1 MHIGQLKTVTG
12 HHYGELAVAT
22 NFRRVIVA
30 VSVRLSVCLS
40 LPLSVCVR
48 ACVCVSEYV
57 NVVSK

>member
-30 VSVRLSVCLS
+30 VSVCLSVFHFLS
-40 LPLSVCVR
+40 LCAYVHVC
-48 ACVCVSEYV
+48 ACL
-57 NVVSK
+57 NMLM

>member
-30 VSVRLSVCLS
+30 VSVCLS
-40 LPLSVCVR
+40 FTSSLCVR
-48 ACVCVSEYV
+48 TCMCVRV
-57 NVVSK
+57 